1 MKEGNDTMGKV
12 KYGTFV
18 ERTFICSK
26 CNDCTCT
33 VTRKMKVVISCQKPS
48 DIEPPKWI
56 KEGKCLNLSFN
67 DAEWVVADSDKKG
80 SD

>member
-1 MKEGNDTMGKV
+1 MGKV

-18 ERTFICSK
+18 ERTFICSR
-26 CNDCTCT
+26 CNDTTCK
-33 VTRKMKVVISCQKPS
+33 VSIKMTVVISCQKPS
-48 DIEPPKWI
+48 DIGTPKWI
-56 KEGKCLNLSFN
+56 QEGKCMHQSFN